1 MQIDKY
7 YNLGKKLFKMH
18 RSITVKVL
26 LQVFEN

>member
-7 YNLGKKLFKMH
+7 YNLGKLFKMH
-18 RSITVKVL
+18 RSITGKGV